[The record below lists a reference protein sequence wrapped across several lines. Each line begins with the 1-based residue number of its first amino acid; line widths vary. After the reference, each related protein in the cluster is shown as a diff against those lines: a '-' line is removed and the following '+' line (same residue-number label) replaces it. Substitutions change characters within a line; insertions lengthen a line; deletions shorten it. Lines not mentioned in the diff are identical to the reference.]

1 MWTGGE
7 VGMNEAEQRDMV
19 ISALE
24 ATQNR
29 IEVSWQYGQ
38 SYIREPDFHAV
49 KNAVAMLKDMGF
61 QMMTHEEARVLSWEE
76 VKAYLTDDDPDKNPL
91 WVQWATSSVKGGWVL
106 PHTVEDLMWRYES
119 IYQAHW
125 VLWTQKPNDEQKEAV
140 LWRK

>member
-1 MWTGGE
+1 
-7 VGMNEAEQRDMV
+7 MNENELREQMT
-19 ISALE
+19 IIEALGK
-24 ATQNR
+24 A
-29 IEVSWQYGQ
+29 IEVIEKWVPMFEQCNTPAAIQ
-38 SYIREPDFHAV
+38 DAITLLEEQTP
-49 KNAVAMLKDMGF
+49 KT
-61 QMMTHEEARVLSWEE
+61 MTLEEA
-76 VKAYLTDDDPDKNPL
+76 KAYLASDDQDKNPL

>member
-1 MWTGGE
+1 MT
-7 VGMNEAEQRDMV
+7 EAEQRDMV

-38 SYIREPDFHAV
+38 SYIRESEFHAV

-61 QMMTHEEARVLSWEE
+61 RMMTHEEARVLSWEE
-76 VKAYLTDDDPDKNPL
+76 VKAYLADDDPDKNPL

>member
-1 MWTGGE
+1 MTII
-7 VGMNEAEQRDMV
+7 EALGK
-19 ISALE
+19 A
-24 ATQNR
+24 
-29 IEVSWQYGQ
+29 IEVIEKWVPMFEQCNTPAAIQ
-38 SYIREPDFHAV
+38 DAITLLEEQTP
-49 KNAVAMLKDMGF
+49 KT
-61 QMMTHEEARVLSWEE
+61 MTLEEA
-76 VKAYLTDDDPDKNPL
+76 KAYLASDDQDKNPL